1 MTAKSR
7 HGRGKHSSQGKGRK
21 SSRRSSTTVAQQ
33 PAMAQTHEPV
43 SRSTT
48 LAPSVNMPTP
58 MAKSAAVQYPYIA
71 TELRFIGVL
80 AGIMLIILVV
90 LALVLS

>member
-1 MTAKSR
+1 
-7 HGRGKHSSQGKGRK
+7 
-21 SSRRSSTTVAQQ
+21 
-33 PAMAQTHEPV
+33 MAQTHEPV
-43 SRSTT
+43 SRSNA

-58 MAKSAAVQYPYIA
+58 MAKSAAVKYPYIA

-80 AGIMLIILVV
+80 AGIMLITLVV